1 MTDLR
6 LFDLNL
12 LVAFDALMAERNV
25 TRAAQ
30 RVGVGQ
36 PAMSYALSRLREL
49 FGDELF
55 VRASGTM
62 QPTTRALELAA
73 PIVRVLADIR
83 NGVLQ
88 DRVFNPEESAM
99 TFRVGASDHSEIAVL
114 TSVFT
119 ALRAAAPSVRIV
131 IRSVD
136 RDRLPTMLD
145 SGVIDLALGYFPD
158 AAGGAEHTEVLFH
171 EDFVCIFDARA
182 CKATA
187 PLQLKVYLELPHI
200 IMSLR
205 GELTGVADS
214 VLARQG
220 AKRFVLMG
228 TPHFIAIPYL
238 LHGLR
243 AVAAVPR
250 RLAEHCSAVA
260 GLTVSPV
267 PIKMD
272 GYDVSMRWH
281 IRTDTDPAHRWF
293 RELIRETGR
302 SKLQNTPS
310 KNGKRGGRKKKR

>member
-62 QPTTRALELAA
+62 QPTTRALEIAA
-73 PIVRVLADIR
+73 PIARVLTDIR
-83 NGVLQ
+83 NGVLR
-88 DRVFNPEESAM
+88 DRSFGPDQSGM
-99 TFRVGASDHSEIAVL
+99 TFRIGASDHSEIAVL
-114 TSVFT
+114 SSMFGE
-119 ALRAAAPSVRIV
+119 LRAAAPNVRIV
-131 IRSVD
+131 VRSVD
-136 RDRLPTMLD
+136 RDRVPTMLE
-145 SGVIDLALGYFPD
+145 SGGIDLAIGYFPEPV
-158 AAGGAEHTEVLFH
+158 GGAEHREVLFH
-171 EDFVCIFDARA
+171 EDFVCIFDAKA
-182 CKATA
+182 CHASA
-187 PLQLKVYLELPHI
+187 PLQLKMYLDLPHI

-214 VLARQG
+214 ILARQG

-238 LHGLR
+238 LRGLR

-267 PIKMD
+267 PIHME

-281 IRTDTDPAHRWF
+281 LRTDTDPAYRWF
-293 RELIRETGR
+293 RELIRGAGR
-302 SKLQNTPS
+302 SKLQKARPAN
-310 KNGKRGGRKKKR
+310 RARLRKKNY